1 VFFVSL
7 AVYPGFGC
15 AAARNLE
22 PPYAD
27 VTHTVTGNWYC
38 SPGIVGSYNYGDF
51 FGRVMTSAAVY
62 KVLTSNW
69 CLGLSILRLGFIPL
83 LLMGVAGTSL
93 YSFGRDDMGAI
104 AYNIVLNLI
113 IGLTNG
119 FLSTVTMGVAP
130 RMLKPEDRES
140 GGAVMVFCLFFG
152 IAAGSTIGF
161 FFSDQGWLGL

>member
-1 VFFVSL
+1 MP
-7 AVYPGFGC
+7 VYPGFGC
-15 AAARNLE
+15 AANRNLT

-27 VTHTVTGNWYC
+27 VNPSVTKNWYC

-62 KVLTSNW
+62 RILTSNW
-69 CLGLSILRLGFIPL
+69 CLGLSVLRLGFIPL

-93 YSFGRDDMGAI
+93 YSFGHDDMGAI
-104 AYNIVLNLI
+104 AYNIVLNLV
-113 IGLTNG
+113 IGVTNG

-130 RMLKPEDRES
+130 RMLKSEDRES
-140 GGAVMVFCLFFG
+140 GGAVMALCLFFG
-152 IAAGSTIGF
+152 LSAGSTIGF